1 MSNIYDAVLKFEIY
15 KYKNMKIIFKEINM
29 NYMSN
34 LHTHTIYCD
43 GKNTVEENIKS
54 AADKGL
60 ISIGFSG
67 HSHFYKDKTS
77 MTEEGTLKYI
87 EDVNKNKY
95 IYKDKIQVYLGIEG
109 DYYSNLNKD
118 TDKEMGLD
126 YRIGSVHYIDDGNNS
141 YFPIDMSRESFN
153 NAVKYFGGIKEVV
166 CRYYDN
172 VIKMIETQKP
182 DIIGHLDLVRK
193 YNLNKEYFTEEE
205 DWYISKIDEV
215 LNIIKKNKC
224 LVELNT
230 KLMNKNNLDA
240 HYPNKYTIKKLLE
253 IDADFIINTDAHW
266 SDNVDHFYIEAVN
279 ELKNIGV
286 KYIKILIDN
295 TFKSIEI

>member
-1 MSNIYDAVLKFEIY
+1 M
-15 KYKNMKIIFKEINM
+15 KYI
-29 NYMSN
+29 SN

-43 GKNTVEENIKS
+43 GKNTVEENIQY
-54 AADKGL
+54 AIDNNL
-60 ISIGFSG
+60 ISLGFSG
-67 HSHFYKDKTS
+67 HSHFYIDDTS
-77 MTEEGTLKYI
+77 MSEENTIKYL
-87 EDVNKNKY
+87 EHVKKAKD

-126 YRIGSVHYIDDGNNS
+126 YRIASVHYIDDSKGS

-153 NAVKYFGGIKEVV
+153 NTLNYFGSIKEIIY
-166 CRYYDN
+166 RYYDN
-172 VIKMIETQKP
+172 VIKMIENQKP

-205 DWYISKIDEV
+205 DWYIKKMDEV
-215 LNIIKKNKC
+215 IDVIEKSRC
-224 LVELNT
+224 IVEINT

-253 IDADFIINTDAHW
+253 KNIPITINTDAHKAI
-266 SDNVDHFYIEAVN
+266 NINHYYIEAIN
-279 ELKNIGV
+279 ELKKLGA

-295 TFKSIEI
+295 EFKNIDIDKF